1 MAALADAV
9 LRDIVAGTVAELRT
23 DVAGFT
29 HLRAAGG
36 ARGRPLAV
44 AVLRD
49 IVAGGLWLSCIRTAA
64 ALRAMPVAGP
74 SLRVAVLRGMAGAV
88 AQLRTDVAGFTH
100 RRAAGSAR
108 GRLFAVA
115 VLRDI
120 MAGAV
125 SWLSCVLTWRGG

>member
-9 LRDIVAGTVAELRT
+9 LRVIVAGTVAELRT

-49 IVAGGLWLSCIRTAA
+49 IVAGAHG
-64 ALRAMPVAGP
+64 
-74 SLRVAVLRGMAGAV
+74 
-88 AQLRTDVAGFTH
+88 
-100 RRAAGSAR
+100 
-108 GRLFAVA
+108 
-115 VLRDI
+115 
-120 MAGAV
+120 
-125 SWLSCVLTWRGG
+125 